1 MCPADGRDCIN
12 GVAALQRY
20 YGNVPS
26 FTGAKALKKWGMSYA
41 ATWTQCVVTYLLSL
55 GGSFL
60 FQSCNLLPLAA

>member
-1 MCPADGRDCIN
+1 MCPADGRDSIN

-26 FTGAKALKKWGMSYA
+26 FTGAIALKKWDMSYA
-41 ATWTQCVVTYLLSL
+41 APRTQCVATYLFSL

-60 FQSCNLLPLAA
+60 FQSCHLLPLAA